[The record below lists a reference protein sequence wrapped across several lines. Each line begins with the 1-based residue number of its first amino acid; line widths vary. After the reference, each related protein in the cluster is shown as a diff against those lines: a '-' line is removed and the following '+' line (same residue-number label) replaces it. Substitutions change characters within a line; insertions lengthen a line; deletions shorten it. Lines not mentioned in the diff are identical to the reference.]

1 MSRTAEPGLSE
12 VGVEAAA
19 AVRAMLTRS
28 LGGDPVAVYVEE
40 QPLPW
45 DTLRS
50 GGWDLLGAAEDVG
63 GGGAT
68 LRDLAEVGRAWGW
81 AIVPAPLMPTLIT
94 KRWSSAAREHDGP
107 VTVAVATRTSAGRG
121 VAPFGGQDG
130 VQILVDIDA
139 GGTLIGATEAEPDLY
154 APSLRLTE
162 CREVSSPSPAMAWE
176 LMTVWAA
183 EASGC
188 AARMLSDAVAYA
200 KERQQFGQPIGRFQ
214 AIKHQLANAHMLTE
228 LAETAV
234 ILASQEAER
243 APAATRFAFDA
254 SLKVIETAVQVHGG
268 LGFTWEM
275 GLHMYLRHVSALRE
289 LSLGLSA

>member
-1 MSRTAEPGLSE
+1 VTAATEPGLTE

-19 AVRAMLTRS
+19 AVRDMLTRAVAGS
-28 LGGDPVAVYVEE
+28 PVAVYVEE
-40 QPLPW
+40 RPLAW
-45 DTLRS
+45 DTLQQ
-50 GGWDLLGAAEDVG
+50 GGWDLLGASEDDG

-81 AIVPAPLMPTLIT
+81 AIVPAPLMPTIMA

-107 VTVAVATRTSAGRG
+107 VTVGIRTRASGDRS
-121 VAPFGGQDG
+121 VAPFAGEAG
-130 VQILVDIDA
+130 VRVLVDTDGA
-139 GGTLIGATEAEPDLY
+139 GTLADATEVEPDMY
-154 APSLRLTE
+154 APSLRLSE
-162 CREVSSPSPAMAWE
+162 CREVTAVPPEMAWE
-176 LMTVWAA
+176 LRTVWAA

-188 AARMLSDAVAYA
+188 AARMLADAVAYA

-228 LAETAV
+228 QAETAV
-234 ILASQEAER
+234 ILASQEVER
-243 APAATRFAFDA
+243 APAATRYAFDA
-254 SLKVIETAVQVHGG
+254 SLKVIEMAVQVHGG

-289 LSLGLSA
+289 LSLGLPA

>member
-1 MSRTAEPGLSE
+1 VTAVTEPGLSE
-12 VGVEAAA
+12 VGIEAAA
-19 AVRAMLTRS
+19 AVRDMLARS
-28 LGGDPVAVYVEE
+28 VGGSPVAVYVEE
-40 QPLPW
+40 RPLPW
-45 DTLRS
+45 DTLQQ
-50 GGWDLLGAAEDVG
+50 GGWDLLGASEDDG

-68 LRDLAEVGRAWGW
+68 LRDLAEVARAWGW
-81 AIVPAPLMPTLIT
+81 AIVPAPLMPSIMA
-94 KRWSSAAREHDGP
+94 KRWSSAAREHEGP
-107 VTVAVATRTSAGRG
+107 VTVGVRTRTSGDRS
-121 VAPFGGQDG
+121 VAPFAGEEGVRILRDTDG
-130 VQILVDIDA
+130 PL
-139 GGTLIGATEAEPDLY
+139 TEATESEPDFY

-162 CREVSSPSPAMAWE
+162 CREVTAVPPEMARE

-188 AARMLSDAVAYA
+188 AARMLHDAVAYA

-228 LAETAV
+228 QAETAV
-234 ILASQEAER
+234 ILASQEAGR
-243 APAATRFAFDA
+243 AAAATRFSFDA

-289 LSLGLSA
+289 LSLGLPA

>member
-1 MSRTAEPGLSE
+1 VTALAEPGLSE

-19 AVRAMLTRS
+19 AFRDMLARS
-28 LGGDPVAVYVEE
+28 VGGSPVAVYVEE
-40 QPLPW
+40 RPLAW
-45 DTLRS
+45 DTLRQ
-50 GGWDLLGAAEDVG
+50 GGWDLLGAAEGDG

-68 LRDLAEVGRAWGW
+68 LRDLAEVGRVWGW
-81 AIVPAPLMPTLIT
+81 AIAPAPLVPTILA
-94 KRWSSAAREHDGP
+94 KRWSSAARQYDGP
-107 VTVAVATRTSAGRG
+107 VTVAVRTRASGERS
-121 VAPFGGQDG
+121 VAPFAAEEG
-130 VQILVDIDA
+130 VRILVDTDG
-139 GGTLIGATEAEPDLY
+139 GGTLTDPTEAEADFY
-154 APSLRLTE
+154 APSLRLAE
-162 CREVSSPSPAMAWE
+162 CRDATAVPPEMARE

-188 AARMLSDAVAYA
+188 AARMLHDAVAYA

-228 LAETAV
+228 QAETAV
-234 ILASQEAER
+234 ILASQEAGR

-254 SLKVIETAVQVHGG
+254 SLKVIETAIQVHGG

>member
-1 MSRTAEPGLSE
+1 MTAVTEPGLTE

-19 AVRAMLTRS
+19 AVREMLVRAVA
-28 LGGDPVAVYVEE
+28 GDPVAVYVEE
-40 QPLPW
+40 RPLSW
-45 DTLRS
+45 DTLRQ
-50 GGWDLLGAAEDVG
+50 GGWDLLGVAEDDG

-81 AIVPAPLMPTLIT
+81 AIVPAPLMPTIIA
-94 KRWSSAAREHDGP
+94 KRWSTAAREQDGP
-107 VTVAVATRTSAGRG
+107 VTVGVRTRASGVRS
-121 VAPFGGQDG
+121 VAPFAGEPGVAILLGVDG
-130 VQILVDIDA
+130 D
-139 GGTLIGATEAEPDLY
+139 GTVAEATEAEPDPY

-162 CREVSSPSPAMAWE
+162 CREVTAASPELARE

-188 AARMLSDAVAYA
+188 AARMLHDAIAYA

-214 AIKHQLANAHMLTE
+214 AIKHQLADAHMLTE
-228 LAETAV
+228 QAETAV
-234 ILASQEAER
+234 ILASQDAER
-243 APAATRFAFDA
+243 APAATRYAFDA

-275 GLHMYLRHVSALRE
+275 GLHMFLRHVTALRE
-289 LSLGLSA
+289 LALGLPA

>member
-1 MSRTAEPGLSE
+1 MTTMTEPGLSE
-12 VGVEAAA
+12 VGVEAAT
-19 AVRAMLTRS
+19 AVREMLARAVAGS
-28 LGGDPVAVYVEE
+28 PVSVYVEE
-40 QPLPW
+40 RPLSW
-45 DTLRS
+45 DTLHQ
-50 GGWDLLGAAEDVG
+50 GGWDLLGASEDNG

-81 AIVPAPLMPTLIT
+81 AIVPAPLMPTIIS
-94 KRWSSAAREHDGP
+94 KRWSSAARKHDGP
-107 VTVAVATRTSAGRG
+107 VTVGVRTRASGDRS
-121 VAPFGGQDG
+121 VAPFAGEEG
-130 VQILVDIDA
+130 VLILVGTDGA
-139 GGTLIGATEAEPDLY
+139 GTLADASEVEPDIY

-162 CREVSSPSPAMAWE
+162 CREASAVPPEMARE

-183 EASGC
+183 EAGGC
-188 AARMLSDAVAYA
+188 AARMLHDAVAYA

-228 LAETAV
+228 QAETAV

-289 LSLGLSA
+289 LASGLPA

>member
-1 MSRTAEPGLSE
+1 MSALAEPGLTE

-19 AVRAMLTRS
+19 AVREMLTRS
-28 LGGDPVAVYVEE
+28 VGGDPVAVYVED
-40 QPLPW
+40 QPLSW

-50 GGWDLLGAAEDVG
+50 GGWDLLGAGEDDG

-68 LRDLAEVGRAWGW
+68 LRDLVEVGRAWGW
-81 AIVPAPLMPTLIT
+81 AIVPAPLVPTLVA

-107 VTVAVATRTSAGRG
+107 VTVAVATRGSAGRG
-121 VAPFGGQDG
+121 VAPFAGQDG
-130 VQILVDIDA
+130 VQVLLDAA
-139 GGTLIGATEAEPDLY
+139 GGKLSPATETEPDLY
-154 APSLRLTE
+154 APSLRLVE
-162 CREVSSPSPAMAWE
+162 CREVTSVSPGMAWE

-188 AARMLSDAVAYA
+188 AARMLHDAVAYA

-214 AIKHQLANAHMLTE
+214 AIKHRLADAHMLTE
-228 LAETAV
+228 QAETAV
-234 ILASQEAER
+234 ILASQEADR

-254 SLKVIETAVQVHGG
+254 SLKVVETAVQVHGG

-289 LSLGLSA
+289 LSLGLPA

>member
-1 MSRTAEPGLSE
+1 MTATTEPGLTE
-12 VGVEAAA
+12 VGVQAAA
-19 AVRAMLTRS
+19 AVRDMLTRS
-28 LGGDPVAVYVEE
+28 VAGSPVSVYVEE
-40 QPLPW
+40 RPLPW
-45 DTLRS
+45 DTLQQ
-50 GGWDLLGAAEDVG
+50 GGWDLLGVSEEDD

-68 LRDLAEVGRAWGW
+68 LRDLAEVGRVWGW
-81 AIVPAPLMPTLIT
+81 SIVPAPLLPTVMA

-107 VTVAVATRTSAGRG
+107 VTVAVRTRASGDRS
-121 VAPFGGQDG
+121 VAPFAGEEGVRILAGTDG
-130 VQILVDIDA
+130 
-139 GGTLIGATEAEPDLY
+139 GGTLTDATDAESDMY

-162 CREVSSPSPAMAWE
+162 CREVTAVPPGMARE

-188 AARMLSDAVAYA
+188 AARMLHDAVAYA

-214 AIKHQLANAHMLTE
+214 AIKHQLADAHMLTE
-228 LAETAV
+228 QAETAV

-289 LSLGLSA
+289 LSLGLWA